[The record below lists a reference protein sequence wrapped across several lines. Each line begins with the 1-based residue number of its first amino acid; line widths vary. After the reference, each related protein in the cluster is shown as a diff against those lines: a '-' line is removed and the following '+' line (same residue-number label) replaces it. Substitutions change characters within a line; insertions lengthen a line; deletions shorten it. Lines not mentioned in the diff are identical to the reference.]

1 MFTESDSVGP
11 RLGRALLATCFVV
24 RFLIGLSLAESR
36 FRACFAARLAGTTRA
51 GAAGWNCTGA
61 GGCGETDA
69 GGGAGAGATGCGA
82 GGGETLVG
90 AGGAG

>member
-24 RFLIGLSLAESR
+24 RFRIGLSLAEGR
-36 FRACFAARLAGTTRA
+36 FRTCLDACRA
-51 GAAGWNCTGA
+51 GATGTGAGGWIRTGA
-61 GGCGETDA
+61 GGCGETGA